1 MVDQSTFSIELSEG
15 AERDLE
21 KLPPQAQ
28 QSILTEGKKWLRMD
42 PFREIKTRIKR
53 LSAFNPPLYRLRI
66 GDYRAYYRIVAQRVV
81 IIAIL
86 HKKESDRWLKRV
98 R

>member
-1 MVDQSTFSIELSEG
+1 VVDRSTFSIELSEG

-21 KLPPQAQ
+21 KLPLDAQ
-28 QSILTEGKKWLRMD
+28 RSILTEAKKWLRAD
-42 PFREIKTRIKR
+42 PFREVKRRIKR

-66 GDYRAYYRIVAQRVV
+66 GDYRAYYRIVAERVV

-86 HKKESDRWLKRV
+86 DKKESDRWLR
-98 R
+98 RFR